1 MTVTKEQVVAAI
13 NCSTATSRIDSGE
26 MLDTRLPYLKEAAR
40 EIEIELQ
47 RYPALVHSIRAQ
59 SG

>member
-1 MTVTKEQVVAAI
+1 ME
-13 NCSTATSRIDSGE
+13 NES
-26 MLDTRLPYLKEAAR
+26 YLKEAAR

-59 SG
+59 AS

>member
-1 MTVTKEQVVAAI
+1 
-13 NCSTATSRIDSGE
+13 